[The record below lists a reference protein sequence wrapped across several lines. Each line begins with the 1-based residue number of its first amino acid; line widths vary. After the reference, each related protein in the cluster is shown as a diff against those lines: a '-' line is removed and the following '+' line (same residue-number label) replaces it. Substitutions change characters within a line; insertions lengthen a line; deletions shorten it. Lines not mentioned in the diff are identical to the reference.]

1 MRNISMCMSNDDG
14 IFNARSVMCFPRSLL
29 YGSAPTA
36 KLCLAF
42 LVAALSECVSASELL
57 PEAPMP
63 FCAAVPFDI
72 DVPIVPEPVAPYPAY
87 SAAPDRITASSV
99 LRRYASWSRL
109 MRPMT

>member
-1 MRNISMCMSNDDG
+1 MCMSNDDG
-14 IFNARSVMCFPRSLL
+14 IFNARSVMCFSRSLL

-42 LVAALSECVSASELL
+42 LVTALSECVSASELL

-63 FCAAVPFDI
+63 FCAAVTLDI
-72 DVPIVPEPVAPYPAY
+72 AVPIVPDPVAPYPAY

-99 LRRYASWSRL
+99 LRRYASRSRL